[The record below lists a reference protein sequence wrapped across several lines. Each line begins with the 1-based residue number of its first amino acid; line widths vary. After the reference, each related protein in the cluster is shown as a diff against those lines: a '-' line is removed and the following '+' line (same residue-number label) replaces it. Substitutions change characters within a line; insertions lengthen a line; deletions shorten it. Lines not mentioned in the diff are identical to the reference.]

1 VGYTRRSRRQ
11 LSDLATET
19 RQAAESREEVTEG
32 GEVNLD
38 DIKEQLKRL
47 EVYAGGRLVREWEPV
62 AVADFPNLIVESKN
76 GMLLWGHE
84 LLQAIIAAQVTIQVE
99 KVVGADKVVAE
110 LMDGQIEV
118 MTEDETRTFSTRDGW
133 QTYWRSLDE

>member
-1 VGYTRRSRRQ
+1 M
-11 LSDLATET
+11 
-19 RQAAESREEVTEG
+19 
-32 GEVNLD
+32 NLD